1 MLPRKG
7 GERARLQKVLT
18 NIIADPKTKTDER
31 IEIMKLKEKCEM
43 LERKEELGKKKIS
56 ELEEEITA
64 LRQLLDCAA
73 ANIAL
78 LVTEQGGVRRISAED
93 VRRALGKY
101 ELAARRDGSDYLMEV
116 SERAD
121 A

>member
-1 MLPRKG
+1 M
-7 GERARLQKVLT
+7 T
-18 NIIADPKTKTDER
+18 NIIADPKTKTNER

-43 LERKEELGKKKIS
+43 LERKEALGQKKIS

-78 LVTEQGGVRRISAED
+78 LVSDRAVCAESQP
-93 VRRALGKY
+93 RMFGALSENMSLQRGAT
-101 ELAARRDGSDYLMEV
+101 AAII
-116 SERAD
+116 
-121 A
+121 

>member
-1 MLPRKG
+1 MT
-7 GERARLQKVLT
+7 ELT
-18 NIIADPKTKTDER
+18 IKPYER
-31 IEIMKLKEKCEM
+31 IEIMKLKEKCEL
-43 LERKEELGKKKIS
+43 LEKKAEKDEKKIS
-56 ELEEEITA
+56 ELDEEITA

-78 LVTEQGGVRRISAED
+78 LVSEQGGIRRISAAD
-93 VRRALGKY
+93 VRRALGRY
-101 ELAARRDGSDYLMEV
+101 ELAARRDGGAYVMEV

>member
-1 MLPRKG
+1 MLKG
-7 GERARLQKVLT
+7 EFSVPSRDSSNRYPGSER
-18 NIIADPKTKTDER
+18 
-31 IEIMKLKEKCEM
+31 EIMK
-43 LERKEELGKKKIS
+43 RG
-56 ELEEEITA
+56 EIYRA
-64 LRQLLDCAA
+64 NLDP
-73 ANIAL
+73 
-78 LVTEQGGVRRISAED
+78 VVGSEQGGVRRISAED